1 MHSWTMWKNQ
11 TVSKKPN
18 TRCNLFVTYL
28 HDFADEEPTA
38 PKYSDARLCYL
49 FFLADN
55 LLFHQMI
62 DRPKAYLLGM
72 YGGLT
77 SILPVL
83 KVSAYTFDF
92 AKDVALTTGVNDIH

>member
-1 MHSWTMWKNQ
+1 
-11 TVSKKPN
+11 
-18 TRCNLFVTYL
+18 
-28 HDFADEEPTA
+28 
-38 PKYSDARLCYL
+38 
-49 FFLADN
+49 
-55 LLFHQMI
+55 MI